1 MQSVGQLVRDQRRRQ
16 GMSLQDLAV
25 AVGCAKSY
33 LSEIEN
39 ERREA
44 PPSDEII
51 TRIARSL
58 RMEPAK
64 LLRAARWQAT
74 PDDVRREVLDLHSD
88 RTAARRL
95 GNLLATSSLDQL
107 HKSGE
112 LQRLISQLGGSDDTG
127 ETPGSDRGVQLL
139 AALPTQVPVINKVA
153 AGYPREFTDLDYPAR
168 VADEYVSVPD
178 VYDADAF
185 AARVI
190 GDSMEPAYKEGDI
203 VVFSPGADITPGKDC
218 FARFDTDVSPASE
231 ATFKR
236 VYFERSPDG
245 RELIRLQP
253 LNPSYPPKVV
263 PREEIAG
270 LYAAVYVVRPIGR

>member
-1 MQSVGQLVRDQRRRQ
+1 MQSVGQLIREQRRRM
-16 GMSLQDLAV
+16 GHSLQDV
-25 AVGCAKSY
+25 ACNVGCAKSY

-39 ERREA
+39 ERRES
-44 PPSDEII
+44 PPSDDLL
-51 TRIARSL
+51 TRIARAL
-58 RMEPAK
+58 HLDPMQ
-64 LLRAARWQAT
+64 LLRAARWQST
-74 PDDVRREVLDLHSD
+74 PDDVRREVIDLQSE

-95 GNLLATSSLDQL
+95 GALLAANSLDEL
-107 HKSGE
+107 HQNGE
-112 LQRLISQLGGSDDTG
+112 LHRLIAHLGGANSAENSSDK
-127 ETPGSDRGVQLL
+127 PGVQML
-139 AALPTQVPVINKVA
+139 AALPRQVPVVNKVA

-190 GDSMEPAYKEGDI
+190 GDSMEPAYHAGDI
-203 VVFSPGADITPGKDC
+203 VVFSPATDITPGKDC
-218 FARFDTDVSPASE
+218 FARFDPDVSSASE

-236 VYFERSPDG
+236 VYFETSPDG

>member
-1 MQSVGQLVRDQRRRQ
+1 MQSVGQLVRDQRHRL
-16 GMSLQDLAV
+16 GLSLQDLAIN
-25 AVGCAKSY
+25 VGCAKSY

-39 ERREA
+39 ERRES
-44 PPSDEII
+44 PPSDELLE
-51 TRIARSL
+51 RIAKAL
-58 RMEPAK
+58 RLDHVA
-64 LLRAARWQAT
+64 LLRAARWQST
-74 PDDVRREVLDLHSD
+74 PNDVRREVLDLHSD

-95 GNLLATSSLDQL
+95 GTLLATSSIDQL
-107 HKSGE
+107 HQNGE
-112 LQRLISQLGGSDDTG
+112 LHQLIAQLGGGDTSHAS
-127 ETPGSDRGVQLL
+127 TARSGVQLL
-139 AALPTQVPVINKVA
+139 AALPRQVPVINKVA

-190 GDSMEPAYKEGDI
+190 GDSMEPAYHEGDI
-203 VVFSPGADITPGKDC
+203 VVFSPTTDITPGKDC
-218 FARFDTDVSPASE
+218 FARFDPDVSPASE

-236 VYFERSPDG
+236 IYFETSADG

-270 LYAAVYVVRPIGR
+270 LYAAVYVVRPIGK

>member
-1 MQSVGQLVRDQRRRQ
+1 MQSVGQLVRDQRRRL
-16 GMSLQDLAV
+16 GLSLQDLAIS
-25 AVGCAKSY
+25 VGCAKSY

-39 ERREA
+39 ERRES
-44 PPSDEII
+44 PPSDELLE
-51 TRIARSL
+51 RIAKAL
-58 RMEPAK
+58 RLDHAA
-64 LLRAARWQAT
+64 LLRAARWQST

-95 GNLLATSSLDQL
+95 GALLASNSLDQL
-107 HKSGE
+107 HKNGE
-112 LQRLISQLGGSDDTG
+112 LHQLIAQLNAADHSHAST
-127 ETPGSDRGVQLL
+127 SRSGVQILS
-139 AALPTQVPVINKVA
+139 ALPTQVPVINKVA

-190 GDSMEPAYKEGDI
+190 GDSMEPAYHEGDI
-203 VVFSPGADITPGKDC
+203 VVFSPATDLAPGKDC
-218 FARFDTDVSPASE
+218 FARFDPDVSPASE

-236 VYFERSPDG
+236 IYFETSPDG

-253 LNPSYPPKVV
+253 LNPAYPPKVV

-270 LYAAVYVVRPIGR
+270 LYAAVYVVRPVGR